1 MLRMTENNTDQ
12 SLSIDEF
19 ALRNS
24 CSTRTVRRWMD
35 AGEVPDAFRDPFT
48 NEWRFPLDAVRQQ
61 RPKVNGDSSGNGQSL
76 ALAGMAHA
84 MPSSEV
90 WFPHP
95 TAPAEEAEPTRLERL
110 DDETSYLSIPDAA
123 RYLGIPQT
131 RIRANP
137 DVFGLVPFGINES
150 LVVPKHVIRTIEG
163 R

>member
-1 MLRMTENNTDQ
+1 MTENNTDQ

-35 AGEVPDAFRDPFT
+35 AGELPDAFRDPFT
-48 NEWRFPLDAVRQQ
+48 NEWRFPINAVRQM
-61 RPKVNGDSSGNGQSL
+61 RPKINGEVAGNGN
-76 ALAGMAHA
+76 ALAFPGQAHGL
-84 MPSSEV
+84 PSSEV
-90 WFPHP
+90 WFPHA
-95 TAPAEEAEPTRLERL
+95 APVEEPEPTRLERL

-137 DVFGLVPFGINES
+137 EEFGLKPFGINES
-150 LVVPKHVIRTIEG
+150 LVVPKHVIRAIEG
-163 R
+163 K